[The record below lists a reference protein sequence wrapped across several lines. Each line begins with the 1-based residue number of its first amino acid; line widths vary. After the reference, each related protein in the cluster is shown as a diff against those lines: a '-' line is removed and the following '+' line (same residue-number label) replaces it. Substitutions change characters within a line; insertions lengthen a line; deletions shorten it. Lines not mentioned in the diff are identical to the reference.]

1 MEEMIRLIGAAM
13 VAVMLTVSLRA
24 LAPDI
29 SALIGAAAGVLL
41 LGYAVYILS
50 PALGELRE
58 LAGEEWQ
65 RWLTPV
71 LRSLGIAVV
80 AGCGADVCR
89 DLGQDSVASGIELAG
104 KAEIMLVC
112 LPLIT
117 ELLSLAR
124 SLFVGQTVLTAALT
138 VLSVGA
144 LLCCGAAAADE
155 PGAGLRTAETT
166 AVYSAASGLS
176 VTLPIQSEPSA
187 GVSITEPSAVA
198 SIQAESSAV
207 LSAQAEA
214 EKLTARS
221 APIGAKNGGESGE
234 PKAHSEVSSMS
245 DASLASGA
253 VGELGSGMLE
263 AMPDYAR
270 EAAEGIGSDGR
281 GADSGLLVRE
291 AARLLSSMLATVC
304 TDISLLCG
312 GVIIASLF
320 RNVCR
325 EGSSRTAVSYAVTL
339 GMAVP
344 SAGIAVRI
352 WSESAEAIENLTMYM
367 RAVIPVMGSLYCA
380 GGNVGAAAASSASLT
395 AAVTLMEH
403 AMGVCL
409 LPVLRVC
416 LGIAIV
422 RCVGGGLCLDGVGSF
437 IRGIFT
443 TGMGLMTVLF
453 GVMMG
458 VQTKLALASDGT
470 AARTVKFAVANMIPV
485 IGGAAGE
492 AMRAVVGSIGTVRTG
507 AGAVAVIGIL
517 LTVLPAVIRLL
528 VYRLVFGA
536 AGVLAGVLGAEGE
549 QKIASEMKEML
560 GYALAMVFFCGVLFI
575 FSVTLMISSSVSI
588 TAQ

>member
-1 MEEMIRLIGAAM
+1 MRG
-13 VAVMLTVSLRA
+13 RR
-24 LAPDI
+24 
-29 SALIGAAAGVLL
+29 SA
-41 LGYAVYILS
+41 
-50 PALGELRE
+50 
-58 LAGEEWQ
+58 
-65 RWLTPV
+65 
-71 LRSLGIAVV
+71 
-80 AGCGADVCR
+80 
-89 DLGQDSVASGIELAG
+89 
-104 KAEIMLVC
+104 
-112 LPLIT
+112 
-117 ELLSLAR
+117 
-124 SLFVGQTVLTAALT
+124 VLTAALT

-155 PGAGLRTAETT
+155 PGAGLRAAETT

-176 VTLPIQSEPSA
+176 ATLPIQSEPSA
-187 GVSITEPSAVA
+187 GASITEPSAVA

-221 APIGAKNGGESGE
+221 APTGAKSGGESGE
-234 PKAHSEVSSMS
+234 QKAHSEVSSMS

-291 AARLLSSMLATVC
+291 AARLLSSMLAPVC

-367 RAVIPVMGSLYCA
+367 RAVIPVMGSLFCA
-380 GGNVGAAAASSASLT
+380 GGNGGAAVASSASLT

>member
-1 MEEMIRLIGAAM
+1 MRG
-13 VAVMLTVSLRA
+13 RR
-24 LAPDI
+24 
-29 SALIGAAAGVLL
+29 SA
-41 LGYAVYILS
+41 
-50 PALGELRE
+50 
-58 LAGEEWQ
+58 
-65 RWLTPV
+65 
-71 LRSLGIAVV
+71 
-80 AGCGADVCR
+80 
-89 DLGQDSVASGIELAG
+89 
-104 KAEIMLVC
+104 
-112 LPLIT
+112 
-117 ELLSLAR
+117 
-124 SLFVGQTVLTAALT
+124 VLTAALT

-155 PGAGLRTAETT
+155 PGAGLRAAETT

-176 VTLPIQSEPSA
+176 VTLPTQSEPSA

-221 APIGAKNGGESGE
+221 APIGAKTGGESGE
-234 PKAHSEVSSMS
+234 PKAHSEVSPTS

-291 AARLLSSMLATVC
+291 AARLLSSMLAPVC

-367 RAVIPVMGSLYCA
+367 RAVRPVMGSLYCA

>member
-1 MEEMIRLIGAAM
+1 MRG
-13 VAVMLTVSLRA
+13 RR
-24 LAPDI
+24 
-29 SALIGAAAGVLL
+29 SA
-41 LGYAVYILS
+41 
-50 PALGELRE
+50 
-58 LAGEEWQ
+58 
-65 RWLTPV
+65 
-71 LRSLGIAVV
+71 
-80 AGCGADVCR
+80 
-89 DLGQDSVASGIELAG
+89 
-104 KAEIMLVC
+104 
-112 LPLIT
+112 
-117 ELLSLAR
+117 
-124 SLFVGQTVLTAALT
+124 VLTAALT

-155 PGAGLRTAETT
+155 PGAGLRAAETT

-187 GVSITEPSAVA
+187 GVSITEPGTVA

-221 APIGAKNGGESGE
+221 APIGAKTGGESGE
-234 PKAHSEVSSMS
+234 PKAHSEVSPTS

-270 EAAEGIGSDGR
+270 DAAEGIGSDGR
-281 GADSGLLVRE
+281 GAGSGLLVRE
-291 AARLLSSMLATVC
+291 AARLLSSMLAPVC

>member
-1 MEEMIRLIGAAM
+1 MRG
-13 VAVMLTVSLRA
+13 RR
-24 LAPDI
+24 
-29 SALIGAAAGVLL
+29 SA
-41 LGYAVYILS
+41 
-50 PALGELRE
+50 
-58 LAGEEWQ
+58 
-65 RWLTPV
+65 
-71 LRSLGIAVV
+71 
-80 AGCGADVCR
+80 
-89 DLGQDSVASGIELAG
+89 
-104 KAEIMLVC
+104 
-112 LPLIT
+112 
-117 ELLSLAR
+117 
-124 SLFVGQTVLTAALT
+124 VLTAALT

-155 PGAGLRTAETT
+155 PGAGLRAAETT

-176 VTLPIQSEPSA
+176 ATLPIQSEPSA

-221 APIGAKNGGESGE
+221 APIGAKTGGESGE
-234 PKAHSEVSSMS
+234 QKAHSEVSPTS

-291 AARLLSSMLATVC
+291 AARLLSSMLAPVC

-320 RNVCR
+320 RHVCR

>member
-1 MEEMIRLIGAAM
+1 MRG
-13 VAVMLTVSLRA
+13 RR
-24 LAPDI
+24 
-29 SALIGAAAGVLL
+29 SA
-41 LGYAVYILS
+41 
-50 PALGELRE
+50 
-58 LAGEEWQ
+58 
-65 RWLTPV
+65 
-71 LRSLGIAVV
+71 
-80 AGCGADVCR
+80 
-89 DLGQDSVASGIELAG
+89 
-104 KAEIMLVC
+104 
-112 LPLIT
+112 
-117 ELLSLAR
+117 
-124 SLFVGQTVLTAALT
+124 VLTAALT

-155 PGAGLRTAETT
+155 PGAGLRAAETT

-176 VTLPIQSEPSA
+176 ATLPIQSEPSA
-187 GVSITEPSAVA
+187 GASITEPSAVA

-221 APIGAKNGGESGE
+221 APTGAKSGGESGE
-234 PKAHSEVSSMS
+234 QKAHSEVSSMS

-281 GADSGLLVRE
+281 GADSGILVRE
-291 AARLLSSMLATVC
+291 AARLLSSMLAPVC

>member
-1 MEEMIRLIGAAM
+1 MRG
-13 VAVMLTVSLRA
+13 RR
-24 LAPDI
+24 
-29 SALIGAAAGVLL
+29 SA
-41 LGYAVYILS
+41 
-50 PALGELRE
+50 
-58 LAGEEWQ
+58 
-65 RWLTPV
+65 
-71 LRSLGIAVV
+71 
-80 AGCGADVCR
+80 
-89 DLGQDSVASGIELAG
+89 
-104 KAEIMLVC
+104 
-112 LPLIT
+112 
-117 ELLSLAR
+117 
-124 SLFVGQTVLTAALT
+124 VLTAALT

-155 PGAGLRTAETT
+155 PGAGLRATETT

-176 VTLPIQSEPSA
+176 ATSPIQSEPSA

-214 EKLTARS
+214 EKFTARS
-221 APIGAKNGGESGE
+221 APIGAKTGGESGE
-234 PKAHSEVSSMS
+234 PKAHSEVSLTS

-281 GADSGLLVRE
+281 GADPGLLVRE
-291 AARLLSSMLATVC
+291 AARLLSSMLAPVC

>member
-1 MEEMIRLIGAAM
+1 MRG
-13 VAVMLTVSLRA
+13 RR
-24 LAPDI
+24 
-29 SALIGAAAGVLL
+29 SA
-41 LGYAVYILS
+41 
-50 PALGELRE
+50 
-58 LAGEEWQ
+58 
-65 RWLTPV
+65 
-71 LRSLGIAVV
+71 
-80 AGCGADVCR
+80 
-89 DLGQDSVASGIELAG
+89 
-104 KAEIMLVC
+104 
-112 LPLIT
+112 
-117 ELLSLAR
+117 
-124 SLFVGQTVLTAALT
+124 VLTAALT

-155 PGAGLRTAETT
+155 PGAGLRATETT

-176 VTLPIQSEPSA
+176 ATLPIQSEPSA

-221 APIGAKNGGESGE
+221 APIGAKTGGESGE
-234 PKAHSEVSSMS
+234 PKAHSEV
-245 DASLASGA
+245 SLASGA

-291 AARLLSSMLATVC
+291 AARLLSSMLAPVC

-325 EGSSRTAVSYAVTL
+325 EGSSRTAVSSAVTL

>member
-1 MEEMIRLIGAAM
+1 MRG
-13 VAVMLTVSLRA
+13 RR
-24 LAPDI
+24 
-29 SALIGAAAGVLL
+29 SA
-41 LGYAVYILS
+41 
-50 PALGELRE
+50 
-58 LAGEEWQ
+58 
-65 RWLTPV
+65 
-71 LRSLGIAVV
+71 
-80 AGCGADVCR
+80 
-89 DLGQDSVASGIELAG
+89 
-104 KAEIMLVC
+104 
-112 LPLIT
+112 
-117 ELLSLAR
+117 
-124 SLFVGQTVLTAALT
+124 VLTAALT

-155 PGAGLRTAETT
+155 PGAGLRAAETT

-176 VTLPIQSEPSA
+176 ATSPIQSEPSA

-221 APIGAKNGGESGE
+221 APIGAKTGGESGE
-234 PKAHSEVSSMS
+234 PKAHSEVSPTS

-291 AARLLSSMLATVC
+291 AARLLSSMLAPVC

>member
-1 MEEMIRLIGAAM
+1 MRG
-13 VAVMLTVSLRA
+13 RR
-24 LAPDI
+24 
-29 SALIGAAAGVLL
+29 SA
-41 LGYAVYILS
+41 
-50 PALGELRE
+50 
-58 LAGEEWQ
+58 
-65 RWLTPV
+65 
-71 LRSLGIAVV
+71 
-80 AGCGADVCR
+80 
-89 DLGQDSVASGIELAG
+89 
-104 KAEIMLVC
+104 
-112 LPLIT
+112 
-117 ELLSLAR
+117 
-124 SLFVGQTVLTAALT
+124 VLTAALT

-155 PGAGLRTAETT
+155 PGAGLRAAETT

-176 VTLPIQSEPSA
+176 ATLPIQSEPSA
-187 GVSITEPSAVA
+187 GASITEPSAVA

-221 APIGAKNGGESGE
+221 APTGAKSGGESGE
-234 PKAHSEVSSMS
+234 QKAHSEVSSMS

-291 AARLLSSMLATVC
+291 AARLLSSMLAPVC

-395 AAVTLMEH
+395 AAVTIMEH

>member
-1 MEEMIRLIGAAM
+1 MRG
-13 VAVMLTVSLRA
+13 RR
-24 LAPDI
+24 
-29 SALIGAAAGVLL
+29 SA
-41 LGYAVYILS
+41 
-50 PALGELRE
+50 
-58 LAGEEWQ
+58 
-65 RWLTPV
+65 
-71 LRSLGIAVV
+71 
-80 AGCGADVCR
+80 
-89 DLGQDSVASGIELAG
+89 
-104 KAEIMLVC
+104 
-112 LPLIT
+112 
-117 ELLSLAR
+117 
-124 SLFVGQTVLTAALT
+124 VLTAALT

-155 PGAGLRTAETT
+155 PGAGLRAAETT
-166 AVYSAASGLS
+166 AVYSATSGLS
-176 VTLPIQSEPSA
+176 ATSPIQSEPSA

-221 APIGAKNGGESGE
+221 APIGAKTGGESGE

-291 AARLLSSMLATVC
+291 AARLLSSMLAPVC

>member
-1 MEEMIRLIGAAM
+1 MRG
-13 VAVMLTVSLRA
+13 RR
-24 LAPDI
+24 
-29 SALIGAAAGVLL
+29 SA
-41 LGYAVYILS
+41 
-50 PALGELRE
+50 
-58 LAGEEWQ
+58 
-65 RWLTPV
+65 
-71 LRSLGIAVV
+71 
-80 AGCGADVCR
+80 
-89 DLGQDSVASGIELAG
+89 
-104 KAEIMLVC
+104 
-112 LPLIT
+112 
-117 ELLSLAR
+117 
-124 SLFVGQTVLTAALT
+124 VLTAALT

-155 PGAGLRTAETT
+155 PGAGLRAEETT
-166 AVYSAASGLS
+166 AVYSAALGLS
-176 VTLPIQSEPSA
+176 ATSPIQSEPSA

-221 APIGAKNGGESGE
+221 APIGAKTGGESGE

-291 AARLLSSMLATVC
+291 AARLLSSMLAPVC

>member
-1 MEEMIRLIGAAM
+1 MRG
-13 VAVMLTVSLRA
+13 RR
-24 LAPDI
+24 
-29 SALIGAAAGVLL
+29 SA
-41 LGYAVYILS
+41 
-50 PALGELRE
+50 
-58 LAGEEWQ
+58 
-65 RWLTPV
+65 
-71 LRSLGIAVV
+71 
-80 AGCGADVCR
+80 
-89 DLGQDSVASGIELAG
+89 
-104 KAEIMLVC
+104 
-112 LPLIT
+112 
-117 ELLSLAR
+117 
-124 SLFVGQTVLTAALT
+124 VLTAALT

-155 PGAGLRTAETT
+155 PGAGLRAAETT

-176 VTLPIQSEPSA
+176 ATSPIQSEPSA

-221 APIGAKNGGESGE
+221 APIGAKTGGESGE

-291 AARLLSSMLATVC
+291 AARLLSSMLAPVC

>member
-1 MEEMIRLIGAAM
+1 MRG
-13 VAVMLTVSLRA
+13 RR
-24 LAPDI
+24 
-29 SALIGAAAGVLL
+29 SA
-41 LGYAVYILS
+41 
-50 PALGELRE
+50 
-58 LAGEEWQ
+58 
-65 RWLTPV
+65 
-71 LRSLGIAVV
+71 
-80 AGCGADVCR
+80 
-89 DLGQDSVASGIELAG
+89 
-104 KAEIMLVC
+104 
-112 LPLIT
+112 
-117 ELLSLAR
+117 
-124 SLFVGQTVLTAALT
+124 VLTAALT

-155 PGAGLRTAETT
+155 PGAGLRATETT

-176 VTLPIQSEPSA
+176 ATSPIQSEPSA

-221 APIGAKNGGESGE
+221 APIGAKTGGESGE
-234 PKAHSEVSSMS
+234 PKAHSEVSLTS

-291 AARLLSSMLATVC
+291 AARLLSSMLAPVC

>member
-1 MEEMIRLIGAAM
+1 MRG
-13 VAVMLTVSLRA
+13 RR
-24 LAPDI
+24 
-29 SALIGAAAGVLL
+29 SA
-41 LGYAVYILS
+41 
-50 PALGELRE
+50 
-58 LAGEEWQ
+58 
-65 RWLTPV
+65 
-71 LRSLGIAVV
+71 
-80 AGCGADVCR
+80 
-89 DLGQDSVASGIELAG
+89 
-104 KAEIMLVC
+104 
-112 LPLIT
+112 
-117 ELLSLAR
+117 
-124 SLFVGQTVLTAALT
+124 VLTAALT

-155 PGAGLRTAETT
+155 PGAGLRAEETT
-166 AVYSAASGLS
+166 AVYSAALGLS
-176 VTLPIQSEPSA
+176 ATSPIQSEPSA

-221 APIGAKNGGESGE
+221 APIGAKTGGESGE
-234 PKAHSEVSSMS
+234 PKAHSEVSSTS
-245 DASLASGA
+245 DASLASGV

-291 AARLLSSMLATVC
+291 AARLLSSMLAPVC

>member
-1 MEEMIRLIGAAM
+1 MRG
-13 VAVMLTVSLRA
+13 RR
-24 LAPDI
+24 
-29 SALIGAAAGVLL
+29 SA
-41 LGYAVYILS
+41 
-50 PALGELRE
+50 
-58 LAGEEWQ
+58 
-65 RWLTPV
+65 
-71 LRSLGIAVV
+71 
-80 AGCGADVCR
+80 
-89 DLGQDSVASGIELAG
+89 
-104 KAEIMLVC
+104 
-112 LPLIT
+112 
-117 ELLSLAR
+117 
-124 SLFVGQTVLTAALT
+124 VLTAALI

-166 AVYSAASGLS
+166 AVYFAASGLS

-221 APIGAKNGGESGE
+221 ASIGAKTGGESGE

-291 AARLLSSMLATVC
+291 AARLLSSMLAPVC

>member
-1 MEEMIRLIGAAM
+1 MRG
-13 VAVMLTVSLRA
+13 RR
-24 LAPDI
+24 
-29 SALIGAAAGVLL
+29 SA
-41 LGYAVYILS
+41 
-50 PALGELRE
+50 
-58 LAGEEWQ
+58 
-65 RWLTPV
+65 
-71 LRSLGIAVV
+71 
-80 AGCGADVCR
+80 
-89 DLGQDSVASGIELAG
+89 
-104 KAEIMLVC
+104 
-112 LPLIT
+112 
-117 ELLSLAR
+117 
-124 SLFVGQTVLTAALT
+124 VLTAALT

-155 PGAGLRTAETT
+155 PGAGLRAAETT

-176 VTLPIQSEPSA
+176 ATLPIQSEPSA
-187 GVSITEPSAVA
+187 GASITEPSAVA

-221 APIGAKNGGESGE
+221 APIGAKTGGESGE
-234 PKAHSEVSSMS
+234 PKAHSEVSSTS
-245 DASLASGA
+245 DASLASGV

-291 AARLLSSMLATVC
+291 AARLLSSMLAPVC

-403 AMGVCL
+403 SMGVCL

>member
-1 MEEMIRLIGAAM
+1 MRG
-13 VAVMLTVSLRA
+13 RR
-24 LAPDI
+24 
-29 SALIGAAAGVLL
+29 SA
-41 LGYAVYILS
+41 
-50 PALGELRE
+50 
-58 LAGEEWQ
+58 
-65 RWLTPV
+65 
-71 LRSLGIAVV
+71 
-80 AGCGADVCR
+80 
-89 DLGQDSVASGIELAG
+89 
-104 KAEIMLVC
+104 
-112 LPLIT
+112 
-117 ELLSLAR
+117 
-124 SLFVGQTVLTAALT
+124 VLTAALT

-144 LLCCGAAAADE
+144 LLCCGAVAADE
-155 PGAGLRTAETT
+155 PGAGLRATETT

-176 VTLPIQSEPSA
+176 ATSPIQSEPSA

-221 APIGAKNGGESGE
+221 APIGAKTGGESGE
-234 PKAHSEVSSMS
+234 PKAHSEVSSTS
-245 DASLASGA
+245 DASLASGV

-291 AARLLSSMLATVC
+291 AARLLSSMLAPVC

-352 WSESAEAIENLTMYM
+352 WSESAEAIENLTIYM

-549 QKIASEMKEML
+549 QKIATEMKEML

>member
-1 MEEMIRLIGAAM
+1 MRG
-13 VAVMLTVSLRA
+13 RR
-24 LAPDI
+24 
-29 SALIGAAAGVLL
+29 SA
-41 LGYAVYILS
+41 
-50 PALGELRE
+50 
-58 LAGEEWQ
+58 
-65 RWLTPV
+65 
-71 LRSLGIAVV
+71 
-80 AGCGADVCR
+80 
-89 DLGQDSVASGIELAG
+89 
-104 KAEIMLVC
+104 
-112 LPLIT
+112 
-117 ELLSLAR
+117 
-124 SLFVGQTVLTAALT
+124 VLTAALT

-155 PGAGLRTAETT
+155 PGAGLRAAETT

-176 VTLPIQSEPSA
+176 ATLPIQSEPSA

-221 APIGAKNGGESGE
+221 APIGAKTGGESGE
-234 PKAHSEVSSMS
+234 PKAHSEVSPTS

-291 AARLLSSMLATVC
+291 AARLLSSMLAPVC

>member
-1 MEEMIRLIGAAM
+1 MRG
-13 VAVMLTVSLRA
+13 RR
-24 LAPDI
+24 
-29 SALIGAAAGVLL
+29 SA
-41 LGYAVYILS
+41 
-50 PALGELRE
+50 
-58 LAGEEWQ
+58 
-65 RWLTPV
+65 
-71 LRSLGIAVV
+71 
-80 AGCGADVCR
+80 
-89 DLGQDSVASGIELAG
+89 
-104 KAEIMLVC
+104 
-112 LPLIT
+112 
-117 ELLSLAR
+117 
-124 SLFVGQTVLTAALT
+124 VLTAALT

-155 PGAGLRTAETT
+155 PGAGLRAAETT

-176 VTLPIQSEPSA
+176 ATSPIQIEPSA

-221 APIGAKNGGESGE
+221 APIGAKTGGESGE
-234 PKAHSEVSSMS
+234 PKAHSNSKS
-245 DASLASGA
+245 DASLASGT

-291 AARLLSSMLATVC
+291 AARLLSSMLAPVC

-325 EGSSRTAVSYAVTL
+325 DGSSRTAVSYAVTL

>member
-1 MEEMIRLIGAAM
+1 MRG
-13 VAVMLTVSLRA
+13 RR
-24 LAPDI
+24 
-29 SALIGAAAGVLL
+29 SA
-41 LGYAVYILS
+41 
-50 PALGELRE
+50 
-58 LAGEEWQ
+58 
-65 RWLTPV
+65 
-71 LRSLGIAVV
+71 
-80 AGCGADVCR
+80 
-89 DLGQDSVASGIELAG
+89 
-104 KAEIMLVC
+104 
-112 LPLIT
+112 
-117 ELLSLAR
+117 
-124 SLFVGQTVLTAALT
+124 VLTAALT

-155 PGAGLRTAETT
+155 PGAGLRAAETT

-176 VTLPIQSEPSA
+176 ATLPIQSEPSA
-187 GVSITEPSAVA
+187 GASITEPSAVA

-221 APIGAKNGGESGE
+221 APTGAKSGGESGE
-234 PKAHSEVSSMS
+234 QKAHSEVSSMS

-291 AARLLSSMLATVC
+291 AARLLSSMLAPVC

-588 TAQ
+588 TEQ

>member
-1 MEEMIRLIGAAM
+1 MRG
-13 VAVMLTVSLRA
+13 RR
-24 LAPDI
+24 
-29 SALIGAAAGVLL
+29 SA
-41 LGYAVYILS
+41 
-50 PALGELRE
+50 
-58 LAGEEWQ
+58 
-65 RWLTPV
+65 
-71 LRSLGIAVV
+71 
-80 AGCGADVCR
+80 
-89 DLGQDSVASGIELAG
+89 
-104 KAEIMLVC
+104 
-112 LPLIT
+112 
-117 ELLSLAR
+117 
-124 SLFVGQTVLTAALT
+124 VLTAALT

-155 PGAGLRTAETT
+155 PGAGLRATETT

-176 VTLPIQSEPSA
+176 ATLPIQSEPSA

-221 APIGAKNGGESGE
+221 APIGAKTGGESGE
-234 PKAHSEVSSMS
+234 PKAHSEV
-245 DASLASGA
+245 SLASGA

-281 GADSGLLVRE
+281 GADSGLLVWE
-291 AARLLSSMLATVC
+291 AARLLSSMLAPVC

-325 EGSSRTAVSYAVTL
+325 EGSSRTAVSFAVTL

-575 FSVTLMISSSVSI
+575 FSV
-588 TAQ
+588 

>member
-1 MEEMIRLIGAAM
+1 MRER
-13 VAVMLTVSLRA
+13 R
-24 LAPDI
+24 
-29 SALIGAAAGVLL
+29 SA
-41 LGYAVYILS
+41 
-50 PALGELRE
+50 
-58 LAGEEWQ
+58 
-65 RWLTPV
+65 
-71 LRSLGIAVV
+71 
-80 AGCGADVCR
+80 
-89 DLGQDSVASGIELAG
+89 
-104 KAEIMLVC
+104 
-112 LPLIT
+112 
-117 ELLSLAR
+117 
-124 SLFVGQTVLTAALT
+124 VLTAALT

-155 PGAGLRTAETT
+155 PGADLRAAETT

-207 LSAQAEA
+207 LSAQAKA

-221 APIGAKNGGESGE
+221 ASIGAKTGGESGE
-234 PKAHSEVSSMS
+234 PKAHSEVSPTS

-291 AARLLSSMLATVC
+291 AARLLSSMLAPVC

-325 EGSSRTAVSYAVTL
+325 EGSSGTAVSYAVTL

-575 FSVTLMISSSVSI
+575 FLVTLMISSSVSI

>member
-1 MEEMIRLIGAAM
+1 MRG
-13 VAVMLTVSLRA
+13 RR
-24 LAPDI
+24 
-29 SALIGAAAGVLL
+29 SA
-41 LGYAVYILS
+41 
-50 PALGELRE
+50 
-58 LAGEEWQ
+58 
-65 RWLTPV
+65 
-71 LRSLGIAVV
+71 
-80 AGCGADVCR
+80 
-89 DLGQDSVASGIELAG
+89 
-104 KAEIMLVC
+104 
-112 LPLIT
+112 
-117 ELLSLAR
+117 
-124 SLFVGQTVLTAALT
+124 VLTAALT

-155 PGAGLRTAETT
+155 PGAGLRAAETT

-176 VTLPIQSEPSA
+176 ATLPIQSEPSA
-187 GVSITEPSAVA
+187 GASITEPSAVA

-221 APIGAKNGGESGE
+221 APTGAKSGGESGE
-234 PKAHSEVSSMS
+234 QKAHSEVSSMS

-253 VGELGSGMLE
+253 VGELDSGMLE

-291 AARLLSSMLATVC
+291 AARLLSSMLAPVC

>member
-1 MEEMIRLIGAAM
+1 MRG
-13 VAVMLTVSLRA
+13 RR
-24 LAPDI
+24 
-29 SALIGAAAGVLL
+29 SA
-41 LGYAVYILS
+41 
-50 PALGELRE
+50 
-58 LAGEEWQ
+58 
-65 RWLTPV
+65 
-71 LRSLGIAVV
+71 
-80 AGCGADVCR
+80 
-89 DLGQDSVASGIELAG
+89 
-104 KAEIMLVC
+104 
-112 LPLIT
+112 
-117 ELLSLAR
+117 
-124 SLFVGQTVLTAALT
+124 VLTAALT

-155 PGAGLRTAETT
+155 PGAGLRAAETT

-176 VTLPIQSEPSA
+176 ATLPIQSEPSA
-187 GVSITEPSAVA
+187 GASITEPSAVA

-221 APIGAKNGGESGE
+221 APTGAKSGGESGE
-234 PKAHSEVSSMS
+234 QKAHSEVSSMS

-291 AARLLSSMLATVC
+291 AARLLSSMLAPVC

-453 GVMMG
+453 GVMRG

>member
-1 MEEMIRLIGAAM
+1 MRG
-13 VAVMLTVSLRA
+13 RR
-24 LAPDI
+24 
-29 SALIGAAAGVLL
+29 SA
-41 LGYAVYILS
+41 
-50 PALGELRE
+50 
-58 LAGEEWQ
+58 
-65 RWLTPV
+65 
-71 LRSLGIAVV
+71 
-80 AGCGADVCR
+80 
-89 DLGQDSVASGIELAG
+89 
-104 KAEIMLVC
+104 
-112 LPLIT
+112 
-117 ELLSLAR
+117 
-124 SLFVGQTVLTAALT
+124 VLTAALT

-155 PGAGLRTAETT
+155 PGAGLRATETT

-176 VTLPIQSEPSA
+176 ATSPIQSEPSA

-221 APIGAKNGGESGE
+221 APIGAKTGGESGE
-234 PKAHSEVSSMS
+234 PKAHSEVSLTS

-281 GADSGLLVRE
+281 GADPGLLVRE
-291 AARLLSSMLATVC
+291 AARLLSSMLAPVC

>member
-1 MEEMIRLIGAAM
+1 MRG
-13 VAVMLTVSLRA
+13 RR
-24 LAPDI
+24 
-29 SALIGAAAGVLL
+29 SA
-41 LGYAVYILS
+41 
-50 PALGELRE
+50 
-58 LAGEEWQ
+58 
-65 RWLTPV
+65 
-71 LRSLGIAVV
+71 
-80 AGCGADVCR
+80 
-89 DLGQDSVASGIELAG
+89 
-104 KAEIMLVC
+104 
-112 LPLIT
+112 
-117 ELLSLAR
+117 
-124 SLFVGQTVLTAALT
+124 VLTAALT

-155 PGAGLRTAETT
+155 PGAGLRAAETT

-221 APIGAKNGGESGE
+221 APIGAKTGGESGE
-234 PKAHSEVSSMS
+234 PKAHSEVSPTS

-270 EAAEGIGSDGR
+270 EAAEGIGSDER

-291 AARLLSSMLATVC
+291 AARLLSSMLAPVC

-536 AGVLAGVLGAEGE
+536 AGALAGVLGAEGE

>member
-1 MEEMIRLIGAAM
+1 MRG
-13 VAVMLTVSLRA
+13 RR
-24 LAPDI
+24 
-29 SALIGAAAGVLL
+29 SA
-41 LGYAVYILS
+41 
-50 PALGELRE
+50 
-58 LAGEEWQ
+58 
-65 RWLTPV
+65 
-71 LRSLGIAVV
+71 
-80 AGCGADVCR
+80 
-89 DLGQDSVASGIELAG
+89 
-104 KAEIMLVC
+104 
-112 LPLIT
+112 
-117 ELLSLAR
+117 
-124 SLFVGQTVLTAALT
+124 VLTAALT

-155 PGAGLRTAETT
+155 PGAGLRAAETT

-176 VTLPIQSEPSA
+176 ATLPIQSEPSA
-187 GVSITEPSAVA
+187 GASITEPSAVA

-221 APIGAKNGGESGE
+221 APTGAKSGGESGE
-234 PKAHSEVSSMS
+234 QKAHSEVSSMS

-291 AARLLSSMLATVC
+291 AARLLSSMLAPVC

-549 QKIASEMKEML
+549 QKIASEIKEML

>member
-1 MEEMIRLIGAAM
+1 MRG
-13 VAVMLTVSLRA
+13 RR
-24 LAPDI
+24 
-29 SALIGAAAGVLL
+29 SA
-41 LGYAVYILS
+41 
-50 PALGELRE
+50 
-58 LAGEEWQ
+58 
-65 RWLTPV
+65 
-71 LRSLGIAVV
+71 
-80 AGCGADVCR
+80 
-89 DLGQDSVASGIELAG
+89 
-104 KAEIMLVC
+104 
-112 LPLIT
+112 
-117 ELLSLAR
+117 
-124 SLFVGQTVLTAALT
+124 VLTAALT

-155 PGAGLRTAETT
+155 PGAGLRAAETT

-176 VTLPIQSEPSA
+176 ATLPIQSEPSA
-187 GVSITEPSAVA
+187 GASITEPSAVA

-221 APIGAKNGGESGE
+221 APTGAKSGGESGE
-234 PKAHSEVSSMS
+234 QKAHSEVSSMS

-291 AARLLSSMLATVC
+291 AARLLSSMLAPVC

-470 AARTVKFAVANMIPV
+470 AARTVKFAVATMIPV

>member
-1 MEEMIRLIGAAM
+1 MRG
-13 VAVMLTVSLRA
+13 RR
-24 LAPDI
+24 
-29 SALIGAAAGVLL
+29 SA
-41 LGYAVYILS
+41 
-50 PALGELRE
+50 
-58 LAGEEWQ
+58 
-65 RWLTPV
+65 
-71 LRSLGIAVV
+71 
-80 AGCGADVCR
+80 
-89 DLGQDSVASGIELAG
+89 
-104 KAEIMLVC
+104 
-112 LPLIT
+112 
-117 ELLSLAR
+117 
-124 SLFVGQTVLTAALT
+124 VLTAALT

-155 PGAGLRTAETT
+155 PGAGLRATETT

-176 VTLPIQSEPSA
+176 ATSPIQSEPSA

-221 APIGAKNGGESGE
+221 APIGAKTGGESGE
-234 PKAHSEVSSMS
+234 PKAHSEVSLTS

-281 GADSGLLVRE
+281 GADPGLLVRE
-291 AARLLSSMLATVC
+291 AARLLSSMLAPVC

-588 TAQ
+588 TTQ

>member
-1 MEEMIRLIGAAM
+1 MRG
-13 VAVMLTVSLRA
+13 RR
-24 LAPDI
+24 
-29 SALIGAAAGVLL
+29 SA
-41 LGYAVYILS
+41 
-50 PALGELRE
+50 
-58 LAGEEWQ
+58 
-65 RWLTPV
+65 
-71 LRSLGIAVV
+71 
-80 AGCGADVCR
+80 
-89 DLGQDSVASGIELAG
+89 
-104 KAEIMLVC
+104 
-112 LPLIT
+112 
-117 ELLSLAR
+117 
-124 SLFVGQTVLTAALT
+124 VLTAALT

-176 VTLPIQSEPSA
+176 ATSPIQGEPSA
-187 GVSITEPSAVA
+187 GVSITEPGTVA

-221 APIGAKNGGESGE
+221 ASIGAKTGGESGE
-234 PKAHSEVSSMS
+234 PKAHSEVSPTS

-291 AARLLSSMLATVC
+291 AARLLSFMLAPVC

>member
-1 MEEMIRLIGAAM
+1 MRG
-13 VAVMLTVSLRA
+13 RR
-24 LAPDI
+24 
-29 SALIGAAAGVLL
+29 SA
-41 LGYAVYILS
+41 
-50 PALGELRE
+50 
-58 LAGEEWQ
+58 
-65 RWLTPV
+65 
-71 LRSLGIAVV
+71 
-80 AGCGADVCR
+80 
-89 DLGQDSVASGIELAG
+89 
-104 KAEIMLVC
+104 
-112 LPLIT
+112 
-117 ELLSLAR
+117 
-124 SLFVGQTVLTAALT
+124 VLTAALT

-155 PGAGLRTAETT
+155 PGAGLRAAETT

-176 VTLPIQSEPSA
+176 ATLPIQSEPSA
-187 GVSITEPSAVA
+187 GASITEPSAVA

-221 APIGAKNGGESGE
+221 APTGAKSGGESGE
-234 PKAHSEVSSMS
+234 QKAHSEVSSMS

-291 AARLLSSMLATVC
+291 AARLLSSMLAPVC

-470 AARTVKFAVANMIPV
+470 AARTVKFALANMIPV

>member
-1 MEEMIRLIGAAM
+1 MRG
-13 VAVMLTVSLRA
+13 RR
-24 LAPDI
+24 
-29 SALIGAAAGVLL
+29 SA
-41 LGYAVYILS
+41 
-50 PALGELRE
+50 
-58 LAGEEWQ
+58 
-65 RWLTPV
+65 
-71 LRSLGIAVV
+71 
-80 AGCGADVCR
+80 
-89 DLGQDSVASGIELAG
+89 
-104 KAEIMLVC
+104 
-112 LPLIT
+112 
-117 ELLSLAR
+117 
-124 SLFVGQTVLTAALT
+124 VLTAALT

-155 PGAGLRTAETT
+155 PGAGLRAAETT

-176 VTLPIQSEPSA
+176 ATLPIQSEPSA
-187 GVSITEPSAVA
+187 GASITEPSAVA

-221 APIGAKNGGESGE
+221 APTGAKSGGESGE
-234 PKAHSEVSSMS
+234 QKAHSEVSSMS

-291 AARLLSSMLATVC
+291 AARLLSSMLAPVC

-536 AGVLAGVLGAEGE
+536 AGVLAGVLSAEGE

>member
-1 MEEMIRLIGAAM
+1 MRG
-13 VAVMLTVSLRA
+13 RR
-24 LAPDI
+24 
-29 SALIGAAAGVLL
+29 SA
-41 LGYAVYILS
+41 
-50 PALGELRE
+50 
-58 LAGEEWQ
+58 
-65 RWLTPV
+65 
-71 LRSLGIAVV
+71 
-80 AGCGADVCR
+80 
-89 DLGQDSVASGIELAG
+89 
-104 KAEIMLVC
+104 
-112 LPLIT
+112 
-117 ELLSLAR
+117 
-124 SLFVGQTVLTAALT
+124 VLTAALT

-144 LLCCGAAAADE
+144 LLCCGTAAADE

-166 AVYSAASGLS
+166 AVYFAASGLS

-207 LSAQAEA
+207 LSAQAKA

-221 APIGAKNGGESGE
+221 APIGAKTGGESGE
-234 PKAHSEVSSMS
+234 PKAHSEVSSTS

-291 AARLLSSMLATVC
+291 AARLLSSMLAPVC

-416 LGIAIV
+416 LGIAIM

>member
-1 MEEMIRLIGAAM
+1 MRG
-13 VAVMLTVSLRA
+13 RR
-24 LAPDI
+24 
-29 SALIGAAAGVLL
+29 SA
-41 LGYAVYILS
+41 
-50 PALGELRE
+50 
-58 LAGEEWQ
+58 
-65 RWLTPV
+65 
-71 LRSLGIAVV
+71 
-80 AGCGADVCR
+80 
-89 DLGQDSVASGIELAG
+89 
-104 KAEIMLVC
+104 
-112 LPLIT
+112 
-117 ELLSLAR
+117 
-124 SLFVGQTVLTAALT
+124 VLTAALT

-155 PGAGLRTAETT
+155 PGAGLRAAETT

-176 VTLPIQSEPSA
+176 ATLPIQSEPSA
-187 GVSITEPSAVA
+187 GASITEPSAVA

-221 APIGAKNGGESGE
+221 APTGAKSGGESGE
-234 PKAHSEVSSMS
+234 QKAHSEVSSMS

-291 AARLLSSMLATVC
+291 AARLLSSMLAPVC

-367 RAVIPVMGSLYCA
+367 RAVIPVMGSLFCA

>member
-1 MEEMIRLIGAAM
+1 MRG
-13 VAVMLTVSLRA
+13 RR
-24 LAPDI
+24 
-29 SALIGAAAGVLL
+29 G
-41 LGYAVYILS
+41 
-50 PALGELRE
+50 
-58 LAGEEWQ
+58 
-65 RWLTPV
+65 
-71 LRSLGIAVV
+71 
-80 AGCGADVCR
+80 
-89 DLGQDSVASGIELAG
+89 
-104 KAEIMLVC
+104 
-112 LPLIT
+112 
-117 ELLSLAR
+117 
-124 SLFVGQTVLTAALT
+124 TVLTAALT

-155 PGAGLRTAETT
+155 PGSGLKEAETT

-176 VTLPIQSEPSA
+176 ATSPIQIEPSA

-207 LSAQAEA
+207 LSAQTEA
-214 EKLTARS
+214 ENLTARS
-221 APIGAKNGGESGE
+221 APIGAKTGGESGE
-234 PKAHSEVSSMS
+234 PKAHSEVSLTS

-270 EAAEGIGSDGR
+270 KAAEGIGSDGR

-291 AARLLSSMLATVC
+291 AARLLSSMLAPVC

-352 WSESAEAIENLTMYM
+352 WNESAEAIENLTMYM

-395 AAVTLMEH
+395 AAVTLMEQ